1 MIIKQGL
8 KSRSEVLSFV
18 QDGMNI
24 VDIGGASKPFNKAN
38 YIIDIQPYESYIGK
52 KPGISATGWF
62 DEDVSIKKENW
73 VVQDI
78 CSRQPFPFSDNFFDF
93 SVCTQTL
100 EDIRDPIWVV
110 SEISR
115 ISKAGY
121 IEVPSIQYERSNI
134 ESPFWAGAC
143 HHRWLISIENDSL
156 KFLYKYSFVNAKE
169 LFLEIPKDFMSAT
182 LSIIWENSID
192 AYEKLDMT
200 WGGEGI
206 IKEITEINDKNTIY
220 KLFLKTTGKSY
231 IKEKLKKLIKKYIGE
246 KNYNHL
252 KNIYKIND

>member
-1 MIIKQGL
+1 MIIKHGL

-38 YIIDIQPYESYIGK
+38 YILDIQPYESYIGK
-52 KPGISATGWF
+52 KPGISAIGWF

-78 CSRQPFPFSDNFFDF
+78 CSRKLFPFSDNFFDF

-100 EDIRDPIWVV
+100 EDLRDPIWVV

-169 LFLEIPKDFMSAT
+169 LFLEIPKDFLSAN
-182 LSIIWENSID
+182 LSIIWENSIE
-192 AYEKLDMT
+192 AFEKFDMT

-206 IKEITEINDKNTIY
+206 LKEITNIEDKNILY
-220 KLFLKTTGKSY
+220 KLLLKTTGKSLAREK
-231 IKEKLKKLIKKYIGE
+231 IKYLIKKYTGE
-246 KNYNHL
+246 SNYKYLRKIL
-252 KNIYKIND
+252 KNND